1 MIEINDK
8 YIFNGSKGKEEV
20 VILAKV
26 TRMGPSIQSDSLQT
40 MDLSLTTYYKINYF
54 GKEIWVTANFLSKE

>member
-1 MIEINDK
+1 MEINDK
-8 YIFNGSKGKEEV
+8 CLFYGSKGFKEC
-20 VILAKV
+20 VILDKV
-26 TRMGPSIQSDSLQT
+26 TQMGPSIQSDTMKT